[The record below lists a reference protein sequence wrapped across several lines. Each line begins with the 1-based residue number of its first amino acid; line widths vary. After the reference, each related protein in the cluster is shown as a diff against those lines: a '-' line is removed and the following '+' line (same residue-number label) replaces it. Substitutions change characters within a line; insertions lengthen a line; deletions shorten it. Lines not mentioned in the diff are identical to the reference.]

1 MIVVYEIINFYIFF
15 FWFFLYMYEYKFV
28 ILIYNILDDCEWV
41 DVMEGIIFSDVL
53 FYDWSYFMY

>member
-41 DVMEGIIFSDVL
+41 DVIEGIILSDVL